1 MALWDTVWPILAAL
15 IPSAGLLLLFLFILK
30 RIIEAD
36 RRERAAEREWDAE
49 RAALREKS
57 AEEATPHSD

>member
-15 IPSAGLLLLFLFILK
+15 IPSAGLLFLFLFILK

-36 RRERAAEREWDAE
+36 RRERAAERKWDEE
-49 RAALREKS
+49 RAAMRERSVDDAAPKQ
-57 AEEATPHSD
+57 D